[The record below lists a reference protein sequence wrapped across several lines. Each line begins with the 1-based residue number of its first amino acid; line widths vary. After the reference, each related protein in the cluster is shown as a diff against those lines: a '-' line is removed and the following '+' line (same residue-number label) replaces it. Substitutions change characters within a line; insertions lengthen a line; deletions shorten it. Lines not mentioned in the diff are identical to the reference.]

1 MSNTNI
7 QLRKS
12 GVTGNVPDSLAY
24 GELALNYADGK
35 LYYKNGDG
43 VITYIS
49 SGATTNSFA
58 TVNANSSLII
68 ATSNTDIISL
78 AGANNITITSNGI
91 SKSITIG
98 AKLTNLLGIDDS
110 NIASSA
116 NAAYQLANLV
126 STAQTV
132 ASYAAGQAN
141 YLTVYANAAYTQAN
155 AATLLAQSAYDY
167 ANTISGGATPVS
179 VNYLAIEKQLY
190 TANASQTNFYVNYSP
205 PFVTVVI
212 NGSTIDASEYSTA
225 TANTVILNNPANAG
239 DIIDITGFN
248 NVNSNTVSFGG
259 GGSGIDQWV
268 RDTAN
273 SAKSNTIITQG
284 VDAWQ
289 NTQITAVNNFAA
301 GAYTKANTAQ
311 NTIDYNIGLIGAAYT
326 LANTANSL
334 AQSAYNS
341 SNNVNSFAQSA
352 YATANGANGMAVG
365 AYDAANGANGLA
377 AGAYN
382 TANGANGLAASA
394 YNTANGA
401 NGLAAGAYNQANTNA
416 TNITAVNGYAASAY
430 NKANNALPLT
440 GGSITGSI
448 TVSQDVSIT
457 GNLYLGGNTTTIST
471 NNITLNDSLIYLAN
485 ENPANTV
492 DIGIVGH
499 FTEGHYQHTG
509 VVRNHLNGNWV
520 FFSNVST
527 EPTTTINFAEAN
539 LTLDSIT
546 TGGIVTPSATINGK
560 DWQTVENTQ
569 NTNITTANN
578 AAWAA
583 YAAGNTNAT
592 NITLVNQFAQSAYNQ
607 ANVTVGVDA
616 TQNTLISIIQ
626 GVDTTQNSR
635 ISIIEGVDLGQNTL
649 INIIQGVDT
658 WQNNQITL
666 VNQFAQSAY
675 TQANGANG
683 MAVGAYAAANTNATN
698 IAAVNGYATSAYATA
713 NGANGLAAGAYALS
727 NTNSANITAVNGY
740 AVSAYTTANGA
751 NGLAAGA
758 YNKAN
763 NALANTT
770 GTFAG
775 DLTTTGNI
783 IISTATSSYSVGT
796 GSLRVNGGVGV
807 TGNVYADKIY
817 VNGLYWAS
825 NGNVISTSSGTTSTN
840 QFNIFKYVATNGQ
853 TTFSGPD
860 SASVSLNY
868 TAGAIIVTL
877 NGLTL
882 KPGSDYTATNG
893 SSIVLSVAADLND
906 ELNIYG
912 FTSTTVNT
920 SNTLSVFS
928 YTAAAS
934 QTSFGGV
941 DTNGNSLGYVPGN
954 LFTTL
959 NGITLRNGV
968 DYTAANGSYI
978 NLTFNAAAN
987 DEVVVYTFGAFNV
1000 ANTYTKAE
1008 ANTLFAP
1015 VANTYTKTEV
1025 NALIAS
1031 SSTAGKTLA
1040 INFFRS

>member
-58 TVNANSSLII
+58 TINSNSSLVI
-68 ATSNTDIISL
+68 ATSNTDILSFG
-78 AGANNITITSNGI
+78 GANGI
-91 SKSITIG
+91 SINTNTVSKVITIDG
-98 AKLTNLLGIDDS
+98 KDLENRIIHLEEWDYAQNDIV
-110 NIASSA
+110 SA
-116 NAAYQLANLV
+116 ISAEAFLAHDTANL
-126 STAQTV
+126 A
-132 ASYAAGQAN
+132 YNQAN
-141 YLTVYANAAYTQAN
+141 SAIT
-155 AATLLAQSAYDY
+155 LAQEAYDY

-190 TANASQTNFYVNYSP
+190 TANASQTNFYAQYTAP
-205 PFVTVVI
+205 YVTVVI
-212 NGSTIDASEYSTA
+212 NGSTIDASEYSTS
-225 TANTVILNNPANAG
+225 TANTVVLNNPASAN
-239 DIIDITGFN
+239 DIVDITGFVT
-248 NVNSNTVSFGG
+248 VNSNTVSFGG
-259 GGSGIDQWV
+259 GGAGTDQWV

-273 SAKSNTIITQG
+273 SATANTIITQG

-289 NTQITAVNNFAA
+289 NTQIIAVNDFAA
-301 GAYTKANTAQ
+301 GAYNKANTV
-311 NTIDYNIGLIGAAYT
+311 DYVNSLVVASYT
-326 LANTANSL
+326 QANNANNL

-352 YATANGANGMAVG
+352 Y
-365 AYDAANGANGLA
+365 D
-377 AGAYN
+377 
-382 TANGANGLAASA
+382 
-394 YNTANGA
+394 TANGA
-401 NGLAAGAYNQANTNA
+401 NGLAAGAF
-416 TNITAVNGYAASAY
+416 

-440 GGSITGSI
+440 GG
-448 TVSQDVSIT
+448 TVSGNVTFSQDVIIT

-471 NNITLNDSLIYLAN
+471 NNITLNDSLIYLADA
-485 ENPANTV
+485 NPANTV

-499 FTEGHYQHTG
+499 FVQGKYQHTG

-527 EPTTTINFAEAN
+527 EPTTVVNFAEAN
-539 LTLDSIT
+539 LVYDSIT
-546 TGGIVTPSATINGK
+546 TGGVITPTATINGK
-560 DWQTVENTQ
+560 DWQAVNNTQ

-583 YAAGNTNAT
+583 YAAGNTNTT
-592 NITLVNQFAQSAYNQ
+592 NITLVNQFAQGAYN
-607 ANVTVGVDA
+607 
-616 TQNTLISIIQ
+616 
-626 GVDTTQNSR
+626 
-635 ISIIEGVDLGQNTL
+635 
-649 INIIQGVDT
+649 
-658 WQNNQITL
+658 
-666 VNQFAQSAY
+666 
-675 TQANGANG
+675 
-683 MAVGAYAAANTNATN
+683 
-698 IAAVNGYATSAYATA
+698 TA
-713 NGANGLAAGAYALS
+713 NGANGLASGAYNKANNALA
-727 NTNSANITAVNGY
+727 NTGGTITGDLTVTGNVTTNNIYGTAANTSIIAGVYTTTFDNTGKITLPGMIVFADATTQNTAFIGNGVDQI
-740 AVSAYTTANGA
+740 ARTTANGA

-763 NALANTT
+763 TAFANTT

-783 IISTATSSYSVGT
+783 IISTATSSYSVAT

-840 QFNIFKYVATNGQ
+840 QFNIFKFVATSNQ
-853 TTFSGPD
+853 TIFSGPD

-882 KPGSDYTATNG
+882 KPGTDYTADNG
-893 SSIVLSVAADLND
+893 TSLTLAVPADLND

-920 SNTLSVFS
+920 SNTLSVFA
-928 YTAAAS
+928 YTASAM

-941 DTNGNSLGYVPGN
+941 DINGNSLSYVPGA

-978 NLTFNAAAN
+978 NLTFSAAAN

-1000 ANTYTKAE
+1000 ANTYT
-1008 ANTLFAP
+1008 
-1015 VANTYTKTEV
+1015 
-1025 NALIAS
+1025 IAQADAKF
-1031 SSTAGKTLA
+1031 STAGKSLA